1 MTAAQPS
8 ARLNTYLGP
17 KRQLLGNPA
26 GRVAPAWKTDAAAQS
41 PTAKAMLAK
50 GKHAEQGS
58 KIFLSK
64 LPLDVDEK
72 EVEVR
77 GDLGFHIKET
87 AEVLFLWM
95 CGCVGI

>member
-1 MTAAQPS
+1 MTAAQPP

-26 GRVAPAWKTDAAAQS
+26 GRVAPAWKTDAAAQA
-41 PTAKAMLAK
+41 PTAAKAMFAK

-77 GDLGFHIKET
+77 GDHIKET
-87 AEVLFLWM
+87 TKGSFLCDVCVVL
-95 CGCVGI
+95 

>member
-26 GRVAPAWKTDAAAQS
+26 GRVAPAWKTGAV
-41 PTAKAMLAK
+41 PTAPAMFAK

-72 EVEVR
+72 EVEVC

-87 AEVLFLWM
+87 TQVLFL
-95 CGCVGI
+95 CVVCVF